1 MGKITKPFDMLAE
14 LRADNRTVPAM
25 TLEVFA
31 NALRI
36 YLEASRNVREHGAVV
51 AHPRTGAPMDNPYLK
66 IQTAQG
72 QTLVKLSRIK
82 SDRVLALAES
92 DYAQDKGAA

>member
-1 MGKITKPFDMLAE
+1 MGKMTTLAPLDLLKE
-14 LRADNRTVPAM
+14 LRADNAHM
-25 TLEVFA
+25 SAIALEVFA

-36 YLEASRNVREHGAVV
+36 YLEASDNVRTHGAVV

-72 QTLVKLSRIK
+72 ATLAKMTRVK
-82 SDRVLALAES
+82 SDRVLALAT
-92 DYAQDKGAA
+92 AADRAPTG